1 MLRIIHHLAGKSGET
16 CGRGFRVEHHLC
28 RHQLSAQAG
37 VHHLL
42 PQQQGQHCHNHLVKK
57 KNPTINQES
66 SENKLM
72 GV

>member
-16 CGRGFRVEHHLC
+16 RGRGFRVEHHLC

-42 PQQQGQHCHNHLVKK
+42 PQQQGQPPALSQSSCQKIDMVN
-57 KNPTINQES
+57 IQES
-66 SENKLM
+66 REN
-72 GV
+72 

>member
-1 MLRIIHHLAGKSGET
+1 MLRIVHHLAGKSGET
-16 CGRGFRVEHHLC
+16 RGRGFRVEHHLC

-57 KNPTINQES
+57 KNQTINQES
-66 SENKLM
+66 RENKLM
-72 GV
+72 